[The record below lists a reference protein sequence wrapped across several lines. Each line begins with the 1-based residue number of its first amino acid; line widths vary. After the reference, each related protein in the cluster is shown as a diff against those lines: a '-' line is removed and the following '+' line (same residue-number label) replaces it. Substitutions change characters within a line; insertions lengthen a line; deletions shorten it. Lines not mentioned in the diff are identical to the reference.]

1 MTCLFKN
8 ETVMTLTNRHIARLL
23 SRWSPFLFWRD
34 KSWHQLAC
42 RHTARLLPGD
52 ERRPSVHHDAL
63 LGVNVLLL
71 TRVDNVLLLKA
82 LESER
87 PTPVSQQ
94 RHLSITSDR
103 PYSQLHTSGCHVL
116 RAEPGWPYERTAFT
130 SFCLLPITRTRDPII
145 SPPERR
151 EPKAAYVLPL
161 FLIIY

>member
-8 ETVMTLTNRHIARLL
+8 ETVMTLTN
-23 SRWSPFLFWRD
+23 
-34 KSWHQLAC
+34 

-116 RAEPGWPYERTAFT
+116 RAEPG
-130 SFCLLPITRTRDPII
+130 
-145 SPPERR
+145 
-151 EPKAAYVLPL
+151 
-161 FLIIY
+161 